1 MTQDKWLIQP
11 GESKTIDVELVRSLK
26 AGFIAGQVDIIGH
39 DEQGARVEVHS
50 VTGRDLKITLD
61 GDRLEIDH
69 PQLRWDNFIEVF
81 KSMRDN
87 ARAEVSV
94 LVPRDVA
101 LKLGVVSATAL
112 VAGLETDAKLS
123 TVSGDIV
130 VDGVTGDIELNSVS
144 GELSARDHSGRI
156 FAHTVSGD
164 VTASGRIPKFTVDSV
179 SGNVMV
185 DVVGTPDEIS
195 SNTVSGDLTI
205 RVPEALGARYRVNT
219 ISGKVQLDNT
229 FIHGMP
235 GKTYQ
240 GTSGSLDGTWMDVNA
255 NSVSGNVYVL
265 RSAPTGTGAGAGTDA
280 GTDAPAGSAS
290 GSDQN
295 GASA

>member
-11 GESKTIDVELVRSLK
+11 GESKTIDVELVRTLK

-81 KSMRDN
+81 KSMRSN
-87 ARAEVSV
+87 AKAEVSV

-112 VAGLETDAKLS
+112 VAGLNTDAKLS
-123 TVSGDIV
+123 TVSGDLV
-130 VDGVTGDIELNSVS
+130 VDGLTGDIELNSVS
-144 GELSARDHSGRI
+144 GELSARDHSGKI

-164 VTASGRIPKFTVDSV
+164 VTASGSIPKFTVDSV
-179 SGNVMV
+179 SGNTML
-185 DVVGTPDEIS
+185 DVAGTPDEIS
-195 SNTVSGDLTI
+195 SNSVSGDLTI
-205 RVPEALGARYRVNT
+205 RIPEALGARYRVNT

-229 FIHGMP
+229 FINGMP

-240 GTSGSLDGTWMDVNA
+240 GTSGTLDGTWIDVNA

-265 RSAPTGTGAGAGTDA
+265 RSGPVHPTAPTA
-280 GTDAPAGSAS
+280 SAA
-290 GSDQN
+290 DQD
-295 GASA
+295 GASE